1 MTTLETCS
9 HCGRQLSQE
18 PSQTLN
24 CPQCQSGS
32 LTNGNFPRNISP
44 WLVVKVIIAGAL
56 GITPGTIYLAIGQPP
71 LFALLIMVLGA
82 FIGVAFVLAK
92 LSVRNVAGLTAGVLV
107 SYNAPGF
114 LREPIIDAFA
124 GSGDDDPKKNPDTQ
138 NTDVTKE

>member
-1 MTTLETCS
+1 MTTLETCPQ
-9 HCGRQLSQE
+9 CGRQLSQE
-18 PSQTLN
+18 SSQTLY
-24 CPQCQSGS
+24 CPQCEPGA
-32 LTNGNFPRNISP
+32 LTNGNTPRGISP

-56 GITPGTIYLAIGQPP
+56 GITPGAIYLAIRQPP

-82 FIGVAFVLAK
+82 FIALAFVLAK

-124 GSGDDDPKKNPDTQ
+124 GNGDDDPEKKQ
-138 NTDVTKE
+138 GSQKADVTKE